1 MEPTDIREDVAIF
14 VNFNQ
19 GPRQVRDFRL
29 HVTWIFK
36 EMTEVEEK
44 LSLHPT
50 NKIGQVVLRRTET
63 AQPAEGVPDASVR
76 LRRTRCSVRDR
87 PFNPRRLTFVN
98 YFEAAGPAWPR
109 ASTLPAPRVAGVLP
123 GQLRFAF
130 VRRRARLAPGP
141 RPQRAAPSRRG
152 RGRAEGMAACPGG
165 VYAPFGGHLSALR
178 GHGILK

>member
-1 MEPTDIREDVAIF
+1 MEPTDIRDDVAIF

-87 PFNPRRLTFVN
+87 PFNPRRITFVN
-98 YFEAAGPAWPR
+98 YFEAAGPAWPG
-109 ASTLPAPRVAGVLP
+109 ASTLPAPRVAGVPP

-130 VRRRARLAPGP
+130 VRRVHGSP
-141 RPQRAAPSRRG
+141 RG
-152 RGRAEGMAACPGG
+152 RGPSGRPLLVAGGGAPKEWRRVRAGCTLRSA
-165 VYAPFGGHLSALR
+165 VIFQLYAVMGF
-178 GHGILK
+178 